1 MEIDSSESTRSVV
14 LELKEKEVIIVV
26 FVSGVDGG
34 AGLEKVGEQWCGS
47 GFVLAQ
53 IPSLWN
59 FFQNVEETLNISTV
73 YS

>member
-1 MEIDSSESTRSVV
+1 M
-14 LELKEKEVIIVV
+14 V

-59 FFQNVEETLNISTV
+59 FFQIVEETLNISTV

>member
-14 LELKEKEVIIVV
+14 LELYKEVIIVV

-59 FFQNVEETLNISTV
+59 FFQIVEETLNISTV